1 MQTTTTDIEPIN
13 RNMLKLARP
22 MILFFILLNA
32 MLITGKSFLVRKGID
47 QDVVIIGNLL
57 LFTVTIVTYI
67 ISYRSLFAKNPN
79 VFIRAMYGGFVI
91 KFFVIA
97 IAAFIYIMSA
107 KKEVNKT
114 ALFICMGLYLLYTVM
129 EVTAL
134 FRVLK
139 SKKHG

>member
-1 MQTTTTDIEPIN
+1 MQTTTTNVEPIN
-13 RNMLKLARP
+13 RTMLKLARP
-22 MILFFILLNA
+22 MILFFILFNA
-32 MLITGKSFLVRKGID
+32 LLITGKSFFLRKGID
-47 QDVVIIGNLL
+47 QEVVIIGNLL
-57 LFTVTIVTYI
+57 LFVVTIVTYI

-107 KKEVNKT
+107 RKEVNKP
-114 ALFICMGLYLLYTVM
+114 ALFICMGLYLIYTVL

>member
-1 MQTTTTDIEPIN
+1 MQTTTVPESIN
-13 RNMLKLARP
+13 RNMFKLARP
-22 MILFFILLNA
+22 MILVFVLLNA
-32 MLITGKSFLVRKGID
+32 ILITGKSFLLKKGID
-47 QDVVIIGNLL
+47 QDVLIIGNLL
-57 LFTVTIVTYI
+57 LFVVTLVTYI

-107 KKEVNKT
+107 QRQVNKT
-114 ALFICMGLYLLYTVM
+114 ALFICMGLYLLYTVL

-134 FRVLK
+134 FRELK
-139 SKKHG
+139 SKKNG